1 MKTIMLSVTE
11 FAILKGITRQA
22 VIEYLNK
29 GKLYPEI
36 VDYKKVGNTYVLHV
50 LKSFYDNKHA

>member
-1 MKTIMLSVTE
+1 MKTIELSVTQ
-11 FAILKGITRQA
+11 FANIKGISRQA
-22 VIEYLNK
+22 VIEYLKK

-36 VDYKKVGNTYVLHV
+36 ISYKKVGNTYVLHV